1 MANAN
6 CELTKN
12 DIILNLK
19 EALNAEY
26 KALEGYEDVLRLIKD
41 KTDENMI
48 EMIISDERKH
58 IKMVEALIDLVNEYA
73 E

>member
-1 MANAN
+1 MAKSP
-6 CELTKN
+6 CPMTKN

-41 KTDENMI
+41 KTDQNII
-48 EMIISDERKH
+48 EMIIDDEEKH
-58 IKMVEALIDLVNEYA
+58 IKIVEEMIQLVNEHA
-73 E
+73 K

>member
-1 MANAN
+1 MAKSK

-41 KTDENMI
+41 KADVNKV
-48 EMIISDERKH
+48 EMIIADERKH
-58 IKMVEALIDLVNEYA
+58 VNMVEALIALINEYA